1 MEITFPGGM
10 VIEARHEAFTIRTDQ
25 TQEAGGTGLA
35 PSPFTLFL
43 ASLGTCAGFYA
54 LSFCQER
61 NIAVAGMK
69 LAMAWDRDVATHR
82 LDRVR
87 LKLTLPEGFPEKYR
101 NAIVKAMDQCTVKK
115 TLFDP
120 PEFILVAE

>member
-1 MEITFPGGM
+1 MDITFPGGL
-10 VIEARHEAFTIRTDQ
+10 VIEARHESFIIRTDQ
-25 TQEAGGTGLA
+25 TKEAGGTGSA

-61 NIAVAGMK
+61 NIAVDGMK
-69 LAMAWDRDVATHR
+69 LAMDWDRNAATHR

-87 LKLTLPEGFPEKYR
+87 LKLTLPDGFPEKYR
-101 NAIVKAMDQCTVKK
+101 KAIVKAMDQCTVKK